1 MPFDALHQPA
11 YTSAEWSV
19 NDAPVRG
26 STPTMIVGMPVLY
39 VCGTARS
46 GSTCCIATAMTSPTS
61 APGWC
66 VPALTGLPGSGLS
79 TQPFGTTSLICSKK
93 PFVLR
98 DLGIHHRGDLPDRV
112 AARVAVRRPRLQLGP
127 RVGAR
132 EVDRERVALDGDLH
146 VEVDVGIAERI
157 VVDVHVGLVDAVG
170 PLPRPPRGSGG
181 PRSRSCSR
189 RTPRPSSAP

>member
-26 STPTMIVGMPVLY
+26 STPAMIVGIPVLY

-66 VPALTGLPGSGLS
+66 VPALTGL
-79 TQPFGTTSLICSKK
+79 
-93 PFVLR
+93 
-98 DLGIHHRGDLPDRV
+98 LGAGVVDGQRF
-112 AARVAVRRPRLQLGP
+112 AVD
-127 RVGAR
+127 V
-132 EVDRERVALDGDLH
+132 DLH
-146 VEVDVGIAERI
+146 VQVHVGVAEGV
-157 VVDVHVGLVDAVG
+157 VVDVRVGFVLTVG
-170 PLPRPPRGSGG
+170 PLRDFF
-181 PRSRSCSR
+181 
-189 RTPRPSSAP
+189 AE